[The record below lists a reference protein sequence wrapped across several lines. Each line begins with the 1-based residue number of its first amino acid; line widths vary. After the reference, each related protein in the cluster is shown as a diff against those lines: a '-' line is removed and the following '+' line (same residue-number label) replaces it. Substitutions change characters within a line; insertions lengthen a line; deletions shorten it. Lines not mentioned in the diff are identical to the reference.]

1 MLEQILNFI
10 SFFIIFKADENL
22 SEGKRKKAML
32 LIILFVVFFLA
43 MIGLFWLLDT
53 LNLQKF

>member
-22 SEGKRKKAML
+22 SEGKKKKAML
-32 LIILFVVFFLA
+32 LIILFVVFFGSVL
-43 MIGLFWLLDT
+43 IPVDRCT
-53 LNLQKF
+53 QRS

>member
-1 MLEQILNFI
+1 MLEQILDFI
-10 SFFIIFKADENL
+10 SFFIIYKADENL
-22 SEGKRKKAML
+22 SKGRKKKAML

-53 LNLQKF
+53 LNLQEF

>member
-22 SEGKRKKAML
+22 SEGKKKKAML
-32 LIILFVVFFLA
+32 LIILFVFFSCHDRFILA
-43 MIGLFWLLDT
+43 A
-53 LNLQKF
+53 

>member
-1 MLEQILNFI
+1 MVEQILNFI

-22 SEGKRKKAML
+22 SEGKKKKAML

-43 MIGLFWLLDT
+43 MIGADAGTLDA
-53 LNLQKF
+53 

>member
-22 SEGKRKKAML
+22 SEGKKKKAML
-32 LIILFVVFFLA
+32 LIILFVVFF
-43 MIGLFWLLDT
+43 GLVLIPVDRCT
-53 LNLQKF
+53 QRS

>member
-22 SEGKRKKAML
+22 SEGKKKKAML
-32 LIILFVVFFLA
+32 LNWIACQV
-43 MIGLFWLLDT
+43 
-53 LNLQKF
+53 QKSDSSI

>member
-22 SEGKRKKAML
+22 SKGKKKKAML

-43 MIGLFWLLDT
+43 MIGFFWLLDT
-53 LNLQKF
+53 LNLQEF

>member
-22 SEGKRKKAML
+22 SKGRKKKALL

-43 MIGLFWLLDT
+43 VIGLFLLLDT
-53 LNLQKF
+53 LNLQEF